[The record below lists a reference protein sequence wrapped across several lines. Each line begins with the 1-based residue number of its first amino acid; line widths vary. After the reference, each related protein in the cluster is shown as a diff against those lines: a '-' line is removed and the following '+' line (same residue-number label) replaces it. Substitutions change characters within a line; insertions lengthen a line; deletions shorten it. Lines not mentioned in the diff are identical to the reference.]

1 VLYLGAFIRSK
12 GPHILLDAIKGV
24 DCQLDMYGKGNMK
37 DALQKRITEKGY
49 NATIHDPVLYDKIP
63 QIYANAD
70 VIVFPSMWPEP
81 FGRIAI
87 EAMAAGK
94 PIIGSAIGGINE
106 TIADGC
112 GITVEP
118 GNVDQLRDAL
128 RILQHDPELR
138 NIMGKKGKIAVTQY
152 KEETVIETLIA
163 YYQTLPPV
171 IK

>member
-1 VLYLGAFIRSK
+1 
-12 GPHILLDAIKGV
+12 
-24 DCQLDMYGKGNMK
+24 
-37 DALQKRITEKGY
+37 
-49 NATIHDPVLYDKIP
+49 DKIP